1 MFSYSS
7 VVTTGCVLIIFNYYF
22 FLELINCTVKGSNR
36 LYEKYMVIIMAL
48 LEIATLIMAGVGLA
62 DYRHTK
68 IYNDNLEQLK
78 RKYGEHPDIDEAF
91 EDICTLGGE
100 YFEMPRLD
108 LESRHPGIK
117 MGSFYEYGA
126 NGPAKVLNEF
136 FVTREERHYFFEKYK
151 IEFEKQVQ
159 MRYDA
164 LEKMYQ
170 TIEPLYRV
178 GAFESIGTE
187 RMDSRIFT
195 SSLGV
200 AKNEYHYGEM
210 LQEVCDNTLWGEIIE
225 AGPDISGGEYE
236 YSSKWLIKE
245 EVFNKIIY
253 KEAYDILFE
262 SSWFYV
268 NNKFW

>member
-1 MFSYSS
+1 
-7 VVTTGCVLIIFNYYF
+7 
-22 FLELINCTVKGSNR
+22 
-36 LYEKYMVIIMAL
+36 MVL

-126 NGPAKVLNEF
+126 NGPTKVLNEF
-136 FVTREERHYFFEKYK
+136 FVTREERHYFFKKYR
-151 IEFEKQVQ
+151 IEFEKQQ
-159 MRYDA
+159 IKRNKA
-164 LEKMYQ
+164 LTNMYNTIVPLYQSGKFESLGSTKMNSRVYQAPYMLAKDIHHYEKMLEHMSNQ
-170 TIEPLYRV
+170 TIWNKI
-178 GAFESIGTE
+178 FEAKS
-187 RMDSRIFT
+187 DSF
-195 SSLGV
+195 GHDY
-200 AKNEYHYGEM
+200 K
-210 LQEVCDNTLWGEIIE
+210 
-225 AGPDISGGEYE
+225 

-245 EVFNKIIY
+245 DIFNKIHN

-262 SSWFYV
+262 CCYFHLKDKYW
-268 NNKFW
+268 